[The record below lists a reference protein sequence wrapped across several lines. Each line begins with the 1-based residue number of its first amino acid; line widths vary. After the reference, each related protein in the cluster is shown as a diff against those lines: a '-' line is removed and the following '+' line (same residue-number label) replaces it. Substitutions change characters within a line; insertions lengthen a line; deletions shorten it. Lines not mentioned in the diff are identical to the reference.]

1 MKVSYDD
8 LSDVAYI
15 QLSSKTPDG
24 AVEMAEGV
32 SVHTTADN
40 ELVGIEIIGASSRF
54 PIKNLFSFQLAP
66 VHKPVRRMQP
76 KAAVNG

>member
-1 MKVSYDD
+1 
-8 LSDVAYI
+8 
-15 QLSSKTPDG
+15 
-24 AVEMAEGV
+24 
-32 SVHTTADN
+32 VHTTADN